1 MFRKQDG
8 KFTLIE
14 LLIVIAI
21 IAILASLLLP
31 SLNKARER
39 AKTIHCVSN
48 LKGVS
53 ALFFSYANDNKGF
66 MPLNNVSAS
75 TTLNFPKTQWC
86 NLLVKGGYISDNKS
100 LSCPSVFPYGQRN
113 VRTAGDLDNY
123 QTYGANIGPYAG
135 GGSIRYKSAGSVPFS
150 GLWHGSLK
158 TLQPSCFPILADTIQ
173 YDAAGKFV
181 MQNHYFYWPAYNLS
195 GSATNGRVH
204 TRHAQKCS
212 VAAADGHVTTANR
225 VELIEQMG
233 FRDDGIY
240 IF

>member
-48 LKGVS
+48 LKGVG

-66 MPLNNVSAS
+66 MPLNNVSES
-75 TTLNFPKTQWC
+75 TTLNFPKSQWC
-86 NLLVKGGYISDNKS
+86 SLLVRGGYIADNTGQ
-100 LSCPSVFPYGQRN
+100 SCPSVSPFGKRN
-113 VRTAGDLDNY
+113 LRDIGDLNFY
-123 QTYGANIGPYAG
+123 STYGANIGPYSG
-135 GGSIRYKSAGSVPFS
+135 GGSIRYKSAGSRPFS
-150 GLWHGSLK
+150 GAWHGSLK

-173 YDAAGKFV
+173 YDAAGNFLA
-181 MQNHYFYWPAYNLS
+181 QNHYFYWPTYNLS
-195 GSATNGRVH
+195 GSATSGRVH
-204 TRHAQKCS
+204 TRHAHECN
-212 VAAADGHVTTANR
+212 VTAADGHVTTANR

-233 FRDDGIY
+233 FRDSGIY